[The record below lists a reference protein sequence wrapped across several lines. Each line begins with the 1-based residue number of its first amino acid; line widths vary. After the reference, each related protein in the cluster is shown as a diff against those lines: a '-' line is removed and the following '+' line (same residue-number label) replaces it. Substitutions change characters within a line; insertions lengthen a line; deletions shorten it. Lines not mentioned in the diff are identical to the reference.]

1 MLVSVGLTWILGF
14 FCLVS
19 NWFRAGLA
27 AEVRAGCL
35 SQRAG
40 VIYVGRAGCRRVAD
54 RTAAKG
60 LTDPVFGSWVLGL
73 GSWVLGLGSWVLGL
87 GSGVWGLGS
96 GVWGLGSGGLG
107 LGSGVPGRRP
117 TLTGLDPR
125 RREAWGVRRGAGM
138 PAVGQA

>member
-73 GSWVLGLGSWVLGL
+73 GSGVLGL

-96 GVWGLGSGGLG
+96 GGWGF
-107 LGSGVPGRRP
+107 GSGVPGGRP

>member
-60 LTDPVFGSWVLGL
+60 LTDPVFGA
-73 GSWVLGLGSWVLGL
+73 WVLGL
-87 GSGVWGLGS
+87 GSGGLGF
-96 GVWGLGSGGLG
+96 
-107 LGSGVPGRRP
+107 GSGVPGGRP

>member
-27 AEVRAGCL
+27 AEVRAGCP

-73 GSWVLGLGSWVLGL
+73 GSWV
-87 GSGVWGLGS
+87 
-96 GVWGLGSGGLG
+96 WGLGSGGLGLGAWVWG

>member
-60 LTDPVFGSWVLGL
+60 LTDPVFGAWVLGL
-73 GSWVLGLGSWVLGL
+73 GSWVLGLGSWVWGLGSGVLGL
-87 GSGVWGLGS
+87 GSGV
-96 GVWGLGSGGLG
+96 LG
-107 LGSGVPGRRP
+107 LGSGVLGLGAWVLGPGCRAEGRP
-117 TLTGLDPR
+117 
-125 RREAWGVRRGAGM
+125 
-138 PAVGQA
+138 

>member
-73 GSWVLGLGSWVLGL
+73 GSWVLGLGSWVWGR
-87 GSGVWGLGS
+87 GSGVWGLGAW
-96 GVWGLGSGGLG
+96 VLG
-107 LGSGVPGRRP
+107 PGCRAEGRP
-117 TLTGLDPR
+117 
-125 RREAWGVRRGAGM
+125 
-138 PAVGQA
+138 